1 MIAAGFRPQRDDTGA
16 VVYVIE
22 EPDFEK
28 DNKVWTMWYDRTK
41 EVRDRLLEESNKAK
55 RMR

>member
-28 DNKVWTMWYDRTK
+28 DNKVWTMWYDGTK
-41 EVRDRLLEESNKAK
+41 AVRDRLLEESNKAK